1 MIICERCKIALK
13 QIELKDLYQCPM
25 CLTVTEHKDITDKEN
40 VKK

>member
-13 QIELKDLYQCPM
+13 QIELQNLYQCPM
-25 CLTVTEHKDITDKEN
+25 CLTVTEHKDLSDEEN

>member
-25 CLTVTEHKDITDKEN
+25 CLTVTEHKETSDDKN